1 MAALTRHS
9 SVVGLILTGVEV
21 SAEAVAR
28 VPGENLRVSRADFG
42 ALWSTAE
49 RLGMRPATGDK
60 YLVGVITTCRWLAGQ
75 PVWSSVIGR
84 WEMPV
89 APLTRR
95 RHSAMP
101 ETIEA
106 EYLAAA
112 TATAF
117 ERERARGVMATL
129 EWTWHGSGRP
139 PLDMSRAAA
148 G

>member
-1 MAALTRHS
+1 M
-9 SVVGLILTGVEV
+9 VGLILRGVEV

-28 VPGENLRVSRADFG
+28 VPGENLRVSRAEFG
-42 ALWSTAE
+42 ALWAFAE

-75 PVWSSVIGR
+75 PVWSSVIRR
-84 WEMPV
+84 WEMPA

-95 RHSAMP
+95 RHAAMP
-101 ETIEA
+101 ETIDE

-112 TATAF
+112 TAAAF

-129 EWTWHGSGRP
+129 EWAWHGSGRP
-139 PLDMSRAAA
+139 PLDMSSAAA